1 MSGESGAGKT
11 VSARY
16 AMRYFATVSKSSS
29 NAHVEEKVLASNPIT
44 EVGTGLLKEI
54 LKEMEVQGRGVRREV
69 ALPMSY
75 VVDST
80 SSFKDQRS
88 EGGQEQR
95 HKIGGHETCQG
106 SLCLWIW
113 TLGHQIS
120 GTQMSPDILGAVPSH
135 VGITSAF
142 SQQTSTL
149 TNWLLPA
156 LEFYEGIV

>member
-1 MSGESGAGKT
+1 
-11 VSARY
+11 
-16 AMRYFATVSKSSS
+16 
-29 NAHVEEKVLASNPIT
+29 
-44 EVGTGLLKEI
+44 
-54 LKEMEVQGRGVRREV
+54 MEVQGRGVRREV

-75 VVDST
+75 VFDAT

-95 HKIGGHETCQG
+95 QKIGGRETCQG

-120 GTQMSPDILGAVPSH
+120 GTQMSPDILGPVPSY

-156 LEFYEGIV
+156 LEFCEGIV